1 MSTKEML
8 GERLLNCKIA
18 NGLFPDEAT
27 VVVSTNSGDISFFCP
42 KEFLLNE
49 AVRVTLLE
57 FAQEK
62 ALVRLP
68 VESAVGRTLVVS
80 VADLTEVKD

>member
-1 MSTKEML
+1 M
-8 GERLLNCKIA
+8 
-18 NGLFPDEAT
+18 
-27 VVVSTNSGDISFFCP
+27 TNSGDVSFFCP

-49 AVRVTLLE
+49 TVRVTLLE
-57 FAQEK
+57 FAQEQ

-80 VADLTEVKD
+80 VADLAEVED